1 MPSKS
6 QPIAETADVFSQIE
20 TLAREAQAMPGLRHN
35 NAIQIASLGLKEL
48 GRIKHGGRKLGAP
61 PASAI
66 RAAKTTSN

>member
-20 TLAREAQAMPGLRHN
+20 SLAREAQAMPDLRKN

-48 GRIKHGGRKLGAP
+48 GRINRGGRKLGAP
-61 PASAI
+61 PSSAI
-66 RAAKTTSN
+66 RAAKTASN

>member
-20 TLAREAQAMPGLRHN
+20 SLAREAQAMPGLRHN

-48 GRIKHGGRKLGAP
+48 GRIKHGSRKLGAP
-61 PASAI
+61 PASVI
-66 RAAKTTSN
+66 RAAKTASN